1 MFVRTLMC
9 LLQVAALSDVNLVE
23 KLQLCVNYSGSS
35 WVPVLSKCAMMT
47 VYSVEETRDNIQLL
61 MDHIKEMLPQVNTA
75 EIYVETEW
83 RERFK

>member
-1 MFVRTLMC
+1 
-9 LLQVAALSDVNLVE
+9 
-23 KLQLCVNYSGSS
+23 
-35 WVPVLSKCAMMT
+35 MMT
-47 VYSVEETRDNIQLL
+47 VYSVVETRDNIQLL

>member
-1 MFVRTLMC
+1 M
-9 LLQVAALSDVNLVE
+9 
-23 KLQLCVNYSGSS
+23 NYSGSS

-47 VYSVEETRDNIQLL
+47 VYSVVETRDNIQLL